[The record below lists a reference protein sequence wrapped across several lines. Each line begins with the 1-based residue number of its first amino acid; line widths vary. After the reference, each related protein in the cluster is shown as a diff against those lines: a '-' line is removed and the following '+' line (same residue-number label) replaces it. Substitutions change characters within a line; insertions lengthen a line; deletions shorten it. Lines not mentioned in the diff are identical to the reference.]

1 MHITSLL
8 TLREHLGG
16 RLKNARQAL
25 GWTQAQLAKLGGVS
39 KVTQSSYETGL
50 TEPTTVYLRSIQQ
63 SGIDLNEVLY
73 GVTSLELDAQLSLR
87 SPIDWDRLQHSYEDV
102 EFFCQRFAPEC
113 PSTYR
118 WKMVAKIYEV
128 PQLAASGDSRQT
140 EKAQA
145 QTMQILSSFWS
156 ELGKTGC

>member
-1 MHITSLL
+1 MSIQSLL
-8 TLREHLGG
+8 TLREHLGS
-16 RLKNARQAL
+16 RLKSARQAI

-50 TEPTTVYLRSIQQ
+50 TEPTTAYLRSVQE

-73 GVTSLELDAQLSLR
+73 GVSSPELEAQLINRPS
-87 SPIDWDRLQHSYEDV
+87 IDWDRLQRSFEDV

-118 WKMVAKIYEV
+118 WKMIAKIYEA
-128 PQLAASGDSRQT
+128 PQIAASGDSHQAAGK
-140 EKAQA
+140 EQA
-145 QTMQILSSFWS
+145 QTMRVLSSIWT
-156 ELGKTGC
+156 ELGKA